1 MTAYIHHYDH
11 QKSSIFLQSKKKKKK
26 KISDESKAS
35 NLLTP
40 HIPYKTLELYLFA
53 GENIF

>member
-1 MTAYIHHYDH
+1 MII
-11 QKSSIFLQSKKKKKK
+11 KSPLFFFKVKKKKE